1 MSTPRVLCT
10 IDEVRAACDA
20 ARGAGGSVGL
30 VPTMGY
36 FHAGH
41 RSLMRAARTAD
52 DLVVVSLFV
61 NPTQFGPNED
71 LAAYPRDVERD
82 TLVAGEEGVDVLFM
96 PSVDEM
102 YPEPGVTTVHVG
114 ELTAGLCGAR
124 RPRHFDGVTT
134 VVTKLL
140 SIVGPCRA
148 YFGRKD
154 AQQLAVVARMA
165 RDLDLPVEVVGCPLV
180 REPDGVAMSSRNAYL
195 TAEERAATT
204 VLSRALRAAAD
215 EIVGGERAASPVVR
229 RVRERISDEALVA
242 LDYAELVDA
251 VTLTPIEWIDRDALL
266 ALAAFVGKARL
277 LDNCAIT
284 IAGDDVS
291 IDLGVVAEDC

>member
-1 MSTPRVLCT
+1 
-10 IDEVRAACDA
+10 
-20 ARGAGGSVGL
+20 
-30 VPTMGY
+30 
-36 FHAGH
+36 
-41 RSLMRAARTAD
+41 
-52 DLVVVSLFV
+52 
-61 NPTQFGPNED
+61 
-71 LAAYPRDVERD
+71 
-82 TLVAGEEGVDVLFM
+82 
-96 PSVDEM
+96 
-102 YPEPGVTTVHVG
+102 
-114 ELTAGLCGAR
+114 
-124 RPRHFDGVTT
+124 
-134 VVTKLL
+134 
-140 SIVGPCRA
+140 
-148 YFGRKD
+148 
-154 AQQLAVVARMA
+154 
-165 RDLDLPVEVVGCPLV
+165 
-180 REPDGVAMSSRNAYL
+180 MSSRNAYL

-229 RVRERISDEALVA
+229 RVRERITDEALVA